1 MSRDGSRHLKI
12 RKVSADVLEPSKGES
27 ARSMSPRE
35 QRRLAL
41 EAKLEQVVRRAAD
54 DPNAAFRLELEDGE
68 KAPTVR
74 QAFRRVRDRMG
85 ANDVNLFAR
94 DESLIV
100 AKRPQTRGRRAKG
113 QA

>member
-1 MSRDGSRHLKI
+1 LKI

-41 EAKLEQVVRRAAD
+41 EATLEQVVRRAAD